1 MGLCGKERKKI
12 HVERKKKE
20 RKRKIRIFNVSQT
33 ILSLKYTPKV
43 PHNPKKNQS
52 NTRSRSFYACIII
65 LQFLFF
71 AYR

>member
-20 RKRKIRIFNVSQT
+20 KERLEFLMFPQT

-43 PHNPKKNQS
+43 PHNPKKKSIKYQ
-52 NTRSRSFYACIII
+52 I
-65 LQFLFF
+65 
-71 AYR
+71 